1 MLVQDLIRKKRD
13 KKRLTSAEIKWFIQE
28 LCKNEV
34 EPAQTGA
41 FLMASWINGLSEL
54 EKINFTNAMKNSG
67 TVLKWDLDGP
77 IVDKHSTGEWGIRFP

>member
-1 MLVQDLIRKKRD
+1 MMLIQDLIRKKRD
-13 KKRLTSAEIKWFIQE
+13 KKRLTSDEIKWFVQE

-41 FLMASWINGLSEL
+41 FLMAAWINGLSEL

-67 TVLKWDLDGP
+67 TVLKCSGKK
-77 IVDKHSTGEWGIRFP
+77 VRFFDKPSYSKKT